1 MLGLNA
7 DGKFYNKT
15 VVLID
20 GANLFATAKNL
31 SFDIDFKS
39 LRKELEQGCNLMRI
53 YYYTALVEQEDRIV
67 LKPLVDW
74 LTYNG
79 YTLIT
84 KPAKIIT
91 NREGVQRIK
100 GNMDVEIAVDAMHLA
115 LNLNI
120 NITDMILFTGDGDFR
135 YLVEMVQRAGVRVTV
150 VSSIKTPASMIADDL
165 RKQCDEFIELDDWRE
180 RLHKPISAY
189 AMTEEE
195 EKRMEEEKI
204 G

>member
-1 MLGLNA
+1 MLGLGAN
-7 DGKFYNKT
+7 KLHNKT

-31 SFDIDFKS
+31 GFDIDFK
-39 LRKELEQGCNLMRI
+39 LLKKELADGCNLIRI
-53 YYYTALVEQEDRIV
+53 YYYTALVEQEDRII

-100 GNMDVEIAVDAMHLA
+100 GNMDVEIAVDAMCIAQDFNTL
-115 LNLNI
+115 
-120 NITDMILFTGDGDFR
+120 TDMILFTGDGDFR
-135 YLVEMVQRAGVRVTV
+135 YLVEQIQRTGIKITI
-150 VSSIKTPASMIADDL
+150 VSSTKTPASMIADDL
-165 RKQCDEFIELDDWRE
+165 RKQCDKFIELDDWRE
-180 RLHKPISAY
+180 RIYKPISSY

-195 EKRMEEEKI
+195 EEKEVI
-204 G
+204 ESAN

>member
-1 MLGLNA
+1 MLELNA

-31 SFDIDFKS
+31 YFDIDFKL
-39 LRKELEQGCNLMRI
+39 LRKELEQGCNLIRI
-53 YYYTALVEQEDRIV
+53 YYYTALVEQEDKII

-79 YTLIT
+79 YTLVT

-100 GNMDVEIAVDAMHLA
+100 GNMDVEIAVDAIHLA

-120 NITDMILFTGDGDFR
+120 TITDMILFTGDGDFR
-135 YLVEMVQRAGVRVTV
+135 YLVEQIQRAGVRVTI
-150 VSSIKTPASMIADDL
+150 VSSIRTPASMIADDL
-165 RKQCDEFIELDDWRE
+165 RKQCDTFIELNDWRE
-180 RLHKPISAY
+180 RIQKPTSVY

-195 EKRMEEEKI
+195 EEKAVES
-204 G
+204 GN

>member
-1 MLGLNA
+1 MLNLDPN
-7 DGKFYNKT
+7 KTNNKT

-31 SFDIDFKS
+31 GFDIDFK
-39 LRKELEQGCNLMRI
+39 LLKKELQQGCNLIRI
-53 YYYTALVEQEDRIV
+53 YYYTALVEQEDRII

-74 LTYNG
+74 LSYNG

-91 NREGVQRIK
+91 TREGVQRIK
-100 GNMDVEIAVDAMHLA
+100 GNMDVEIAVDAIFLA
-115 LNLNI
+115 VNVMSV
-120 NITDMILFTGDGDFR
+120 NITDMIFFTGDGDFR
-135 YLVEMVQRAGVRVTV
+135 YLVEQIQRTGIRVTV
-150 VSSIKTPASMIADDL
+150 VSSIKTSASMIADDL

-180 RLHKPISAY
+180 KLHKPVSSY
-189 AMTEEE
+189 AMTVEEE
-195 EKRMEEEKI
+195 ESTM